1 MPNNDDCLREACQ
14 LCWDGDARWADCLD
28 RLRLPDA
35 AACELKESIE
45 TRRDNAMSADDLYQ
59 QARLLPLNA
68 YSAADIRE
76 YGMMEGVDVSAEAE
90 IEEVIRAVKNL
101 EQEKM
106 KAEQEVQAAEDEA
119 KVVQQMAEEAEQAE
133 REAQEARRTA
143 EKQVRDEER
152 ELLQEEEKCKQA
164 AEDLRQL
171 EKEAERLEEEKEQL
185 EQKEREAQREL
196 EELQAAERRTKEEWE
211 NLKKEQEDIE
221 SQIEQLEEQMA
232 TLQQEIANLKDAIEK
247 YDAEIADCERELEKA
262 NQEIRRLQDEIK
274 KLKGQMEEIEANINK
289 KMEAS
294 EQRDREAMDL
304 ETQAQQLEGEA
315 ASLDAKAKS
324 VMEAAK
330 AVAAA
335 AACIPFIGKGI
346 AAGILDD
353 APAVAAVFTFRAQG
367 KRGEAA
373 QRKSRAQAE
382 RAHAEGLRREVNRLE
397 GDYSKAATRLGEAE
411 TSLAEQRGNVSRL
424 TEERKVLKASR
435 SAACDKKKEAQ
446 KQHDSLKVSEVGLKT
461 RLGTMHWSKEEVQ
474 SRIREVRSGMDNAK
488 QQMAKVDG
496 QMKKVEMS
504 RNVTR
509 DEHRAA
515 ITSAGNLSA
524 KFQVAQARV
533 ASATAACN
541 DRSLEAKRVCA
552 NWEAIRR
559 AQLERLT
566 VAKSEQC
573 APGVQAQAPVAR
585 AVRAS

>member
-1 MPNNDDCLREACQ
+1 MPGCLR
-14 LCWDGDARWADCLD
+14 DAY
-28 RLRLPDA
+28 
-35 AACELKESIE
+35 ELTKCIQ
-45 TRRDNAMSADDLYQ
+45 TRSYNAISDDDLYHYPQ
-59 QARLLPLNA
+59 LLDLKA
-68 YSAADIRE
+68 SSAADIHASVLVN
-76 YGMMEGVDVSAEAE
+76 GVADVPAEAE
-90 IEEVIRAVKNL
+90 LKEKVLRAVNDL
-101 EQEKM
+101 EQVDR
-106 KAEQEVQAAEDEA
+106 KADQEVQAANQEA
-119 KVVQQMAEEAEQAE
+119 NVEQQMAVQAEQAE
-133 REAQEARRTA
+133 RLAREARKAA
-143 EKQVRDEER
+143 EMQVREVQDKLFQQER
-152 ELLQEEEKCKQA
+152 KCEQA

-171 EKEAERLEEEKEQL
+171 EKEAKRLEEGKERLQ
-185 EQKEREAQREL
+185 QKQREAQREL

-211 NLKKEQEDIE
+211 NLKKEQEGIK
-221 SQIEQLEEQMA
+221 SQIKRLEERMA
-232 TLQQEIANLKDAIEK
+232 TLQQGIANLKAAIEK
-247 YDAEIADCERELEKA
+247 HDAEIADCERALLKA
-262 NQEIRRLQDEIK
+262 NQALCRLQDEIK

-289 KMEAS
+289 KMEARS
-294 EQRDREAMDL
+294 EQRDL
-304 ETQAQQLEGEA
+304 EMQ
-315 ASLDAKAKS
+315 ASLSAKAD
-324 VMEAAK
+324 
-330 AVAAA
+330 AVSRVSAA

-353 APAVAAVFTFRAQG
+353 APAVAAVFTF
-367 KRGEAA
+367 
-373 QRKSRAQAE
+373 RAQAE

-446 KQHDSLKVSEVGLKT
+446 KQHDSVKAIAAYFKT
-461 RLGTMHWSKEEVQ
+461 RLGTISSSKEEVQ
-474 SRIREVRSGMDNAK
+474 SRIREVELRRHK
-488 QQMAKVDG
+488 VQQRMLKVDA